1 MEDIVVY
8 VEPSNNLAN
17 TLLLVEKTTPYNINQ
32 INWENFPYK
41 PTCKVHIGWNEDY
54 IYLLFK
60 VEEKHTLAQE
70 TALHGN
76 VSQDSCVEFFV
87 SFDNRNTYYNFEFN
101 AIGSMHVCC
110 RNCDG
115 TNKIAF
121 TDKQLAAIETLTSF
135 EKFTPL
141 NVYNTHWQ
149 LGIAI
154 PATLFN
160 KSDWYKN
167 TIWANF
173 YKCGDK
179 LQEPHYLSWKSI
191 VSPKPQFHVS
201 HFFGALRCV
210 K

>member
-1 MEDIVVY
+1 
-8 VEPSNNLAN
+8 
-17 TLLLVEKTTPYNINQ
+17 
-32 INWENFPYK
+32 
-41 PTCKVHIGWNEDY
+41 
-54 IYLLFK
+54 
-60 VEEKHTLAQE
+60 
-70 TALHGN
+70 
-76 VSQDSCVEFFV
+76 
-87 SFDNRNTYYNFEFN
+87 
-101 AIGSMHVCC
+101 
-110 RNCDG
+110 
-115 TNKIAF
+115 
-121 TDKQLAAIETLTSF
+121 
-135 EKFTPL
+135 L

-154 PATLFN
+154 PAPLFN

-191 VSPKPQFHVS
+191 VSPKPQFHVP